1 MELSLQNPNLLGDRK
16 LLLEAARKKL
26 DESGYSYRKGKSRS
40 KRLSSDGDGSSVS
53 KRAKINAEYRLSR
66 IDELKD
72 KIKDLS
78 EQLHYKNLRRV
89 AAENVHNYK
98 ECDKLT
104 EQMSTLKHERH
115 TLELELKALTK
126 KQKKAEWYLTKKAIP
141 LKVSPPQNNL
151 MSRPPSSSPEPRSSS
166 GSSVP
171 PTPVSCSSIS
181 SSPSLSEPPTSMCLS
196 SQLDVCTSQDSD
208 GTVQLSEES
217 SDVPQPVHPL
227 YPLLR
232 QDALQLDHCTT
243 HDSCDTASHQQP
255 DNFSSLPVDQHF
267 L

>member
-1 MELSLQNPNLLGDRK
+1 MAMELSLQNPNLLGDRK

-40 KRLSSDGDGSSVS
+40 KRLNSDGDGSSVS

-98 ECDKLT
+98 ECDKLI

-115 TLELELKALTK
+115 TLELELTHNGWRARLLHVTR
-126 KQKKAEWYLTKKAIP
+126 
-141 LKVSPPQNNL
+141 
-151 MSRPPSSSPEPRSSS
+151 SRCACTRLLRAD
-166 GSSVP
+166 G
-171 PTPVSCSSIS
+171 SIS
-181 SSPSLSEPPTSMCLS
+181 AFTRGGGL
-196 SQLDVCTSQDSD
+196 
-208 GTVQLSEES
+208 
-217 SDVPQPVHPL
+217 
-227 YPLLR
+227 
-232 QDALQLDHCTT
+232 
-243 HDSCDTASHQQP
+243 
-255 DNFSSLPVDQHF
+255 
-267 L
+267 